1 MERDEASTHEPKV
14 GKSGHKCPICG
25 LEYNDLMQHLKLG
38 EQVCNKTELN
48 LLCKLSHRH
57 FSANLDCPVRLCDS
71 RKINRLDKHL
81 QRVHKLGNNMVTL
94 YIQKAKDRHIA
105 RQLALLRASKPYPP
119 MVSHLDEIDEAAIEE
134 GIRRKFEDPSSVP
147 HDSEVVALS
156 AAKPFET
163 PSASATPL
171 NKPASRSPR
180 KTLFRRNKP
189 VVRTPPPR
197 CKNCVILAV
206 ELQVVKE
213 LLEAEIERSDELKQL
228 HSSTNREKA
237 VKHKRHKPF
246 SPSKAPQYV
255 KLVEEFREHTEGSN
269 PTRKI
274 RENARQR
281 ANHVLYF
288 LTFMSKPAVPHVNLL
303 FLKDYGRIRR
313 FAAHLADNN
322 FKPTTIKSYLTD
334 AVAFLKYVT
343 SMAPE
348 GVKIGVKS
356 LNALA
361 VELQARIRDVARA
374 VLGQQ
379 LAQRRKKSVELV
391 EATDHAWFVKN
402 APAKISAALDSLEK
416 HPTDKKRQRMFF
428 GLLSGYIVAVTGHRK
443 GAVVNM
449 TRKEVKAADKLKN
462 GDRIIRVEQ
471 HKTARYF
478 GQAAIPLTKK
488 EYSWFLRYNCLR
500 SRIEGGL
507 EAETFFHTSSG
518 SECLKLPE
526 YFKEA
531 WEWLELGKAP
541 SFNLLRSSVA
551 TYSKRQLGSKA
562 YRRVA
567 AFMCHDEHTA
577 KKFYHAEDPAA
588 EVFKSRNLSVMAIST
603 YAVKNNK
610 KADTQ
615 DRRATEDTEEDEVE
629 DRDSVEDQE
638 EQDMGEEE
646 EEEEEERDSEDEGEY
661 QEMEEEERDPE
672 EDGANEHPDKEPKI
686 TRPSC
691 PIRKRPSKSE
701 AEQKRD
707 SSKPPLPKRP
717 KRDGKC
723 LFKNR

>member
-1 MERDEASTHEPKV
+1 MQKHKEKEEKKKEGKRNVVSEASGDSEERGSKRKKEESELQERMERDEASTHEPKV

-303 FLKDYGRIRR
+303 FLKDYGRIR
-313 FAAHLADNN
+313 
-322 FKPTTIKSYLTD
+322 
-334 AVAFLKYVT
+334 

-379 LAQRRKKSVELV
+379 LAQRRKKS
-391 EATDHAWFVKN
+391 
-402 APAKISAALDSLEK
+402 DSLEK